1 MIAVLALPLALLT
14 LQQGITDRLTGRVP
28 PEIAALVSEL
38 GSAAAARGLPIDPL
52 IQKAI
57 EGSAKNVPAER
68 VAAAVR
74 LVVTQLDTA
83 AAALRDGG
91 LGGDTLAIAAGAF
104 AITAGLSG
112 RDIAQL
118 ARSGAKPA
126 DVIVGLR
133 VAGTLTALGVP
144 PAETVAL
151 VVATL
156 QAGRP
161 AGDLLALP
169 AQVQA
174 QMAKGV
180 APAQAAAG
188 LERAAAAQSRRGPP
202 PGRPQPPPHP
212 VPPPHP

>member
-14 LQQGITDRLTGRVP
+14 LQQGITDRLAGRVP

-38 GSAAAARGLPIDPL
+38 GSAAVARGLPIDPL

-91 LGGDTLAIAAGAF
+91 LAGDTVAIAAGAF

-118 ARSGAKPA
+118 ARSGAAPA
-126 DVIVGLR
+126 AVIVGLR

-144 PAETVAL
+144 GAEAVAL
-151 VVATL
+151 VSATL
-156 QAGRP
+156 QGGGP

-169 AQVQA
+169 GQVQA
-174 QMAKGV
+174 QV
-180 APAQAAAG
+180 ARGNTPAQAAAG
-188 LERAAAAQSRRGPP
+188 LARAAAAQTRRGPP